1 MDTLTVDL
9 WTFDVG
15 VPAATPEA
23 FAAEMTRRVLQSWA
37 DGADV
42 VVFPEYAWMG
52 LERFVTSKD
61 NKLAAVSD
69 LFWTQLWPAI
79 QRDLQPHGQGRA
91 AVLGSVPHAASAG
104 GGGEPILHNR
114 VPILSDGQA
123 LHQDKLHL
131 TPWERVF
138 APGDAL
144 HLWTLHGTTFAVVI
158 CLDIEVPELSVA
170 LRGQGV
176 DCILVPSATENILG
190 VERVGRCANARAV
203 ELCCHVGVSQ
213 IVGRTESELVDEN
226 VGCLAWFSPSQSTFM
241 ESTREIVS
249 ELHAEGFH
257 VLRGQL
263 DAKALTRARKR
274 RAETNPALL
283 TPPPRSCEI
292 VRHALATVPT
302 FTAPS
307 QP

>member
-15 VPAATPEA
+15 VPADNPEA
-23 FAAEMTRRVLQSWA
+23 FAAEMTQRVIQSWA

-52 LERFVTSKD
+52 LERFVTTED
-61 NKLAAVSD
+61 KLAGVSD
-69 LFWTQLWPAI
+69 LFWKQLWPII
-79 QRDLQPHGQGRA
+79 QRALQPHGQNKA
-91 AVLGSVPHAASAG
+91 AILGSVPHAALTD
-104 GGGEPILHNR
+104 GGGEPVLNNR
-114 VPILSDGQA
+114 VPILRDGQV
-123 LHQDKLHL
+123 LYQDKVHL

-138 APGDAL
+138 TPGDAV
-144 HLWTLHGTTFAVVI
+144 HLWTLQGVTFAVVI

-176 DCILVPSATENILG
+176 DCLLVPSATENILG

-213 IVGRTESELVDEN
+213 IVGRTVSELVDEN
-226 VGCLAWFSPSQSTFM
+226 VGRLAWFSPSQSTFM
-241 ESTREIVS
+241 ESSREIVS
-249 ELHAEGFH
+249 ELHTEGFH

-263 DAKALTRARKR
+263 NAKAIARARKR

-283 TPPPRSCEI
+283 TRPIRPCE
-292 VRHALATVPT
+292 VVKHTSATHQQT
-302 FTAPS
+302 
-307 QP
+307 